1 MITLATKV
9 KNLAF
14 LVVAV
19 LVLGLVAVRYADLG
33 RYLGLSG
40 YYTVHVDLAATGGLF
55 PHADVTYRGVSVGRV
70 GAINLTPDG
79 VTADLRIN
87 DSAPRIPREQ
97 LTATVADLSV
107 MGEQYIDLRPNS
119 DQGPYLVDGSHVRRS
134 ATSVPAPVTTMLS
147 SVDNLAGSVPLSSLQ
162 TVVDELGK
170 GFTGQGGNL
179 QSLLDTSSAFVQAAH
194 DSLPATQSLIVDGST
209 VLRTQADESGAIT
222 GFATSARQLATQLV
236 SSDSDL
242 RRLVATVPVAAE
254 QVTGLLKDLD
264 PQLSVLIANL
274 TTTDELFVTRQNGV
288 QELLVRLPQAAEDGA
303 SAVTAK
309 GARFGLAVTFFA
321 PLPCTAGYG
330 STKRH
335 NGLDTGTASALNT
348 GAGCTAAPSSG
359 TDVRGSA
366 NAPKGGTP

>member
-33 RYLGLSG
+33 RYLGLRG

-70 GAINLTPDG
+70 GAVRLTPDG
-79 VTADLRIN
+79 VTADLQIN
-87 DSAPRIPREQ
+87 DSAPRIPAQ
-97 LTATVADLSV
+97 LTASVADLSV
-107 MGEQYIDLRPNS
+107 MGEQYLDLRPS
-119 DQGPYLVDGSHVRRS
+119 KDGGPYLADGSTVPQS

-147 SVDNLAGSVPLSSLQ
+147 SVDALAGSVPLSSLQ

-170 GFTGQGGNL
+170 GFTGQGDNL
-179 QSLLDTSSAFVQAAH
+179 RSLIDSSSGFVQAAH
-194 DSLPATQSLIVDGST
+194 DSLPATQALVVDGST
-209 VLRTQADESGAIT
+209 VLTTQAHEGAALT
-222 GFATSARQLATQLV
+222 GFASSARQLAAQLV

-242 RRLVATVPVAAE
+242 RRLIATVPGAAE
-254 QVTGLLKDLD
+254 QVTGLLQDLD
-264 PQLSVLIANL
+264 PQLSVLLANL
-274 TTTDELFVTRQNGV
+274 TTTDDLLVTRQGGL
-288 QELLVRLPQAAEDGA
+288 QELLVGLPQVATMGADTITAE
-303 SAVTAK
+303 

-330 STKRH
+330 GTDRR
-335 NGLDTGTASALNT
+335 NGLSTGTAPAVNT
-348 GAGCTAAPSSG
+348 AAGCTLPAGSG
-359 TDVRGSA
+359 TEVRGSA

>member
-1 MITLATKV
+1 MITFATKA

-40 YYTVHVDLAATGGLF
+40 TYTVHVELASTGGIF

-70 GAINLTPDG
+70 GAVRLTPDG
-79 VTADLRIN
+79 VTADLEIR
-87 DSAPRIPREQ
+87 DSAPRIPQR

-107 MGEQYIDLRPNS
+107 MGEQYLDLRPGNDS
-119 DQGPYLVDGSHVRRS
+119 GPYLADGSTVPRS

-147 SVDNLAGSVPLSSLQ
+147 SVDALAGSVPLSSLR

-170 GFTGQGGNL
+170 GFTGQGSNL
-179 QSLLDTSSAFVQAAH
+179 QSLIDSSSGFVQAAH
-194 DSLPATQSLIVDGST
+194 DSFPATQSLIVDGST
-209 VLRTQADESGAIT
+209 VLKTQTDESGAIT
-222 GFATSARQLATQLV
+222 GFATSARELAAQLV
-236 SSDSDL
+236 SSDGDL
-242 RRLVATVPVAAE
+242 RRLIATVPGAAE
-254 QVTGLLKDLD
+254 QVTQLLQDLD
-264 PQLSVLIANL
+264 PNLSVLLANL
-274 TTTDELFVTRQNGV
+274 TTTDDLLVTRQGGL
-288 QELLVRLPQAAEDGA
+288 QELLVRLPQAATMGA
-303 SAVTAK
+303 SVITAK

-330 STKRH
+330 GTDHRG
-335 NGLDTGTASALNT
+335 GLSTGTAPPLNT
-348 GAGCTAAPSSG
+348 DAGCTLPASSG

-366 NAPKGGTP
+366 NAPTGGTR